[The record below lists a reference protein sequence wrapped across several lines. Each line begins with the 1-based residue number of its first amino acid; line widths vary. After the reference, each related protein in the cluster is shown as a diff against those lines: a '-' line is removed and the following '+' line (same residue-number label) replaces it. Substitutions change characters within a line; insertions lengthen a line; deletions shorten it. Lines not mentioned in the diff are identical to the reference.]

1 MDNNVDR
8 VNNTS
13 TIAAANNLTTTTLLS
28 SSSSSA
34 TTAAAASAAQS
45 QFPSNQPILLVP
57 TTTTLATTNSFWKN
71 SNRIVPGRPSPKKI
85 NPVSATETG
94 SSGGGMMA
102 TFRDYQNSVS
112 DAWDTGDDEFCIIS
126 SAAMQQQ
133 QQQQQQHR
141 NTDGLINKND
151 PRISRQVSQTL
162 AQNVIEIHK
171 TSASNASAVGH
182 NAGHIMSNNN
192 PMPPNQQQLQ
202 QQSYDGK
209 CAANKQQPLQQQQHN
224 ENPNKKECK
233 METQEQRPRIRHIQA
248 LPGRPQLQKFTT
260 NNQDSEY
267 ETKIEK
273 FELLLDSPLLDLVAL
288 KKLSWSGIP
297 RKMRGISWRL
307 LSKYL
312 PPSGERRNA
321 VLESKRQG
329 YQDLRQNYFKVDSQD
344 ESQQDTYRQIHIDV
358 PRMNPQISL
367 FQQKLVQE
375 MFERVLFIWSIRHPA
390 SGYVQGINDLVT
402 PFFIVFLQEQLPP
415 GTDIEKFDMNSLSVE
430 IRDAIE
436 ADSFWCLSK
445 FLDCIQDNYIFAQLG
460 IQEKV
465 NQLKDLIQRIDGTLH
480 RHLQSHGVDYLQFS
494 FRWMN
499 NLLTRELPLHCTIRL
514 WDTYL
519 AESDGFALFHLYV
532 CAAFLLHWKEEL
544 MQQND
549 FQGLLLLLQNLPTHN
564 WSDRQINV
572 LVAEAFR
579 LKFTYA
585 DAPKHLEAKS

>member
-1 MDNNVDR
+1 MDNNVDS

-13 TIAAANNLTTTTLLS
+13 TTTTTSNLTTKTLS
-28 SSSSSA
+28 SSSSSSA
-34 TTAAAASAAQS
+34 TTTAAAASAAQTK
-45 QFPSNQPILLVP
+45 QQAQQPPILV
-57 TTTTLATTNSFWKN
+57 TTTTNSFWKN
-71 SNRIVPGRPSPKKI
+71 SNRIVPGRPSPKRV
-85 NPVSATETG
+85 NPLGDTVTG
-94 SSGGGMMA
+94 SGGVMMA

-133 QQQQQQHR
+133 QQQHQQQNLHR
-141 NTDGLINKND
+141 SPDGTLSKTD

-171 TSASNASAVGH
+171 TSTAAGGVFVAANVGH
-182 NAGHIMSNNN
+182 MSNNN
-192 PMPPNQQQLQ
+192 SNTDTSNQQQ
-202 QQSYDGK
+202 SHDVK
-209 CAANKQQPLQQQQHN
+209 CAAKQQQNDQS
-224 ENPNKKECK
+224 NKKECK
-233 METQEQRPRIRHIQA
+233 VETQEQRPRIRHIQA

-260 NNQDSEY
+260 NSQDSEY

-329 YQDLRQNYFKVDSQD
+329 YQDLRHNYFRVDSQD

-415 GTDIEKFDMNSLSVE
+415 GTDIEKLDMNSLSVE